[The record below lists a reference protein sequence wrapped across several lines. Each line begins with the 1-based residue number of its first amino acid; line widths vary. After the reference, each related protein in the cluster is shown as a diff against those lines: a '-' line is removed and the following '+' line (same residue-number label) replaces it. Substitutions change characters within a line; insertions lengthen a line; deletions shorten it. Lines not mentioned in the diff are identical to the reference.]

1 MQERKFKIVKL
12 TPIALASCERCNTTF
27 HSYQR
32 IEDEAE
38 REMKALF
45 DRHSCGAA
53 GKPGENN

>member
-1 MQERKFKIVKL
+1 MHERKFKVVKL

-27 HSYQR
+27 QSYQR

-45 DRHSCGAA
+45 DRHNCEIVVIA
-53 GKPGENN
+53 GEKN

>member
-12 TPIALASCERCNTTF
+12 TPIALANCERCNTTF

-32 IEDEAE
+32 VEDEAE

-45 DRHSCGAA
+45 DQHICLAA
-53 GKPGENN
+53 GIPGEND